1 MNDNYSKGFNAGVKI
16 ACANLGI
23 TPGEVVRHSAF
34 SDAILSDVTTQK
46 DICKI
51 AAACFKAAGMDSS
64 VEFHLYDTM
73 AKGAAALS
81 PVSVEKFIIPVVKS
95 LNKQARVVHE
105 ELMEK
110 SASPSVLGGLLSKV
124 FGTATGTLPELY
136 KMYALLGA
144 GAGTATGA
152 LTWYLNRDAAQDSAD
167 VEAKEEQAKH
177 YKQIAKDIKK
187 RLNIEESESKSKKA
201 IKDSAES
208 QGEGAFVL

>member
-1 MNDNYSKGFNAGVKI
+1 MNENYNKGFNAGVKI

-34 SDAILSDVTTQK
+34 SDAILSDLTIQK

-64 VEFHLYDTM
+64 VEFHLYDNM
-73 AKGAAALS
+73 AKSAAALS
-81 PVSVEKFIIPVVKS
+81 PVSVEKFIVPVVKS
-95 LNKQARVVHE
+95 LNKQANIVHE
-105 ELMEK
+105 TLMEK

-124 FGTATGTLPELY
+124 FGTATGTIPELY

-152 LTWYLNRDAAQDSAD
+152 LTWYLNRDAAQDSAE

-187 RLNIEESESKSKKA
+187 RLNIEKEPKSKKA

-208 QGEGAFVL
+208 QGEGAFIL

>member
-1 MNDNYSKGFNAGVKI
+1 MNENYSKGFNAGVKI
-16 ACANLGI
+16 ACANLGV

-34 SDAILSDVTTQK
+34 SNAMLSDTTIQK

-73 AKGAAALS
+73 AKSASVLS
-81 PVSVEKFIIPVVKS
+81 PVSVEKFIVPVVKS
-95 LNKQARVVHE
+95 LHKQASAVHE

-187 RLNIEESESKSKKA
+187 RLNIEPEPKSKKA
-201 IKDSAES
+201 LKNSAEE
-208 QGEGAFVL
+208 QGEGAFIL

>member
-1 MNDNYSKGFNAGVKI
+1 MNENYRKGFDAGVKI

-23 TPGEVVRHSAF
+23 TPEEAVRHSAF
-34 SDAILSDVTTQK
+34 SDKYLSDLQMQT

-51 AAACFKAAGMDSS
+51 AAACFKAAGMTSS

-73 AKGAAALS
+73 AKSASTLS
-81 PVSVEKFIIPVVKS
+81 PVSVEKFLVPVVKS
-95 LNKQARVVHE
+95 LHKQAKLLHE

-110 SASPSVLGGLLSKV
+110 SASGGVLGGLLSKV
-124 FGTATGTLPELY
+124 FGAASGTIPDLY

-152 LTWYLNRDAAQDSAD
+152 LTWYLNRDASEDSAE
-167 VEAKEEQAKH
+167 VEAKIEQAKH

-187 RLNIEESESKSKKA
+187 RLKLEKDPKKKKSIE
-201 IKDSAES
+201 DSAEE
-208 QGEGAFVL
+208 QGEGAFIL

>member
-1 MNDNYSKGFNAGVKI
+1 MNENYRKGFDAGVKI

-23 TPGEVVRHSAF
+23 TPGDAVRHSSF
-34 SDAILSDVTTQK
+34 SDTYLADPQTQS

-73 AKGAAALS
+73 AKSASALS
-81 PVSVEKFIIPVVKS
+81 NVSVERFLVPVVKS
-95 LNKQARVVHE
+95 LSKQAKVAHE

-124 FGTATGTLPELY
+124 FGTATGTLTELY

-152 LTWYLNRDAAQDSAD
+152 LTWYLNRDANEDSSE

-187 RLNIEESESKSKKA
+187 RLKIEKEPKSKKA
-201 IKDSAES
+201 IKDSAEE
-208 QGEGAFVL
+208 QGEGAFIL

>member
-1 MNDNYSKGFNAGVKI
+1 MNENYRKGFDAGVKI

-23 TPGEVVRHSAF
+23 TPEDAIRHSSF
-34 SDAILSDVTTQK
+34 SDTYLADTQMQT

-73 AKGAAALS
+73 AKSAAALS
-81 PVSVEKFIIPVVKS
+81 PVSVEKFLVPVVKALHKEAS
-95 LNKQARVVHE
+95 NVHE
-105 ELMEK
+105 DLMEK
-110 SASPSVLGGLLSKV
+110 SASPGVLGGLLSKI
-124 FGTATGTLPELY
+124 FGAAGGTLPDLY

-152 LTWYLNRDAAQDSAD
+152 LTWYLNRDANEDSSE
-167 VEAKEEQAKH
+167 VEAKLEQAKH

-187 RLNIEESESKSKKA
+187 RLKLEKEPKSKKA
-201 IKDSAES
+201 IKDSAEE
-208 QGEGAFVL
+208 QGEGAFIL

>member
-1 MNDNYSKGFNAGVKI
+1 MNENYNKGFNAGVKI
-16 ACANLGI
+16 ACANLGV
-23 TPGEVVRHSAF
+23 TPGEVIRHSAF
-34 SDAILSDVTTQK
+34 SDKMLSDITMQK

-51 AAACFKAAGMDSS
+51 AAACFKAAGMGSS

-73 AKGAAALS
+73 AKSAAALS
-81 PVSVEKFIIPVVKS
+81 PVSVEKFIVPVVKS
-95 LNKQARVVHE
+95 LNKQAHAAHE

-110 SASPSVLGGLLSKV
+110 SASPGVLGGLLSKV
-124 FGTATGTLPELY
+124 FGTATGTIPELY

-152 LTWYLNRDAAQDSAD
+152 LTWYLNRDAEQDSTE

-187 RLNIEESESKSKKA
+187 RLNIEKEPKSKKA
-201 IKDSAES
+201 IKDSAEA
-208 QGEGAFVL
+208 QGEGAFIL

>member
-1 MNDNYSKGFNAGVKI
+1 MNIDYSKGFDAGVKI

-23 TPGEVVRHSAF
+23 TPEEIVRHSAF
-34 SDAILSDVTTQK
+34 SDKILSDETMQK

-64 VEFHLYDTM
+64 VEFHLYNTM
-73 AKGAAALS
+73 AKSASALS
-81 PVSVEKFIIPVVKS
+81 PVSVEKFVVPVVKS
-95 LNKQARVVHE
+95 LNKQARTLHE

-110 SASPSVLGGLLSKV
+110 SAAPSVIGGLMSKV
-124 FGTATGTLPELY
+124 FGTASGTIPDLY
-136 KMYALLGA
+136 KLYALLGA

-177 YKQIAKDIKK
+177 YKQIAKDLKK
-187 RLNIEESESKSKKA
+187 RLNIEENPKSKKA
-201 IKDSAES
+201 IQDSAKE
-208 QGEGAFVL
+208 QAEDAFVL

>member
-1 MNDNYSKGFNAGVKI
+1 MNENYRKGFDAGVKI

-34 SDAILSDVTTQK
+34 SDKYLADVEMQK

-73 AKGAAALS
+73 AKSAAALT
-81 PVSVEKFIIPVVKS
+81 PVSVEKFLVPVVKS
-95 LNKQARVVHE
+95 LHKQASAIHE

-110 SASPSVLGGLLSKV
+110 SAAPGVLGGLLSKV
-124 FGTATGTLPELY
+124 FGAAGGTLPELY

-152 LTWYLNRDAAQDSAD
+152 LTWYLNRDAEQDSAD

-187 RLNIEESESKSKKA
+187 RLKIEKEPKSKKA
-201 IKDSAES
+201 IKDSAKD
-208 QGEGAFVL
+208 QGEGAFIL